1 MSLSRALFLAA
12 SFAVAGPAV
21 AEPLEYYLPT
31 DADYDATVP
40 APAAVIGHEIGEW
53 HLSHDRLVQYM
64 RALAETSDRVQW
76 QETGRTYEGRP
87 LLLLAIS
94 SPQNLARLEDIR
106 ERHLALSDPRAD
118 APALDGMP
126 AVVWMGFSV
135 HGNEPSGANAA
146 PVIAYHLAA
155 AQDDW
160 TRELLDNTVIL
171 FDPSV
176 NPDGLQR
183 FSTWA
188 NMHRGMTLVADR
200 QNREH
205 NEGWPNGR
213 TNHYWFDLNRDWLLL
228 THPSSRARIAA
239 FQRWRPNVLTDHH
252 EMGTDQTF
260 FFQPGIESRQNPLFP
275 ARTYELTKEIAAYHA
290 QALDEIG
297 SLYYSRESFDDFYLG
312 KGSTYPDIQ
321 GAIGILFEQASSRGH
336 LQDSVNGEV
345 SFPFTIRNQVTAAFS
360 TLRAVLAKRTELLAW
375 QRDFYA
381 AALRDGTDD
390 AARGWVFGDDGDP
403 VRAARLVEILR
414 AHRVEVHP
422 LADTVAVDGREY
434 APGHAWVV
442 PAAQAQYR
450 LARGMLETRTEFADN
465 TFYDVST
472 WTLPHAFGLPYAPL
486 GRRYSDRLLGDDGP
500 TAVPAL
506 PAGDALAYAFEW
518 NSYFAPR
525 AAHRLLAAGA
535 RVRVATKPFSADIG
549 GDRRTFAQGTI
560 VVPLG
565 IQDDGKRAAI
575 EQALREGLAKDGIT
589 VHALATGF
597 APAGIDLGSPSMR
610 PLELPR
616 VAIIVGDGVSPYE
629 AGEAWHLLDERFG
642 MPITLLERDAV
653 ARADLDRY
661 THLVMVDGRYDDL
674 DGARIGDWVK
684 AGGTL
689 VASKGAAQW
698 AAEQGLVELAFDARD
713 DGDGDAGDDVDATP
727 ADRRDYARHRGDEDA
742 KLLSGAIFETDL
754 DVTHPL
760 AWGIPRRSLPVFRD
774 SAVVMQRPEN
784 AYATVAAYTA
794 EPLLSGYSSDDNAR
808 ALAGTAA
815 VVALPAGRGMVVATA
830 DNLNFRGFWY
840 GTNRVFMNA
849 LYFSEM
855 IRY

>member
-1 MSLSRALFLAA
+1 MSLSRALLVAA
-12 SFAVAGPAV
+12 SFSMTAPAT
-21 AEPLEYYLPT
+21 AEPLEYYLPGET
-31 DADYDATVP
+31 GYDASVP
-40 APAAVIGHEIGEW
+40 APAAIIGHEIGEW

-64 RALAETSDRVQW
+64 RALSETSERVRW
-76 QETGRTYEGRP
+76 QETGKTYEGRP

-94 SPQNLARLEDIR
+94 SPQNLARLEEIR
-106 ERHLALSDPRAD
+106 TQHLALSDPRSD
-118 APALDGMP
+118 APTIDEMP

-160 TRELLDNTVIL
+160 TRELLEHTVIL

-188 NMHRGMTLVADR
+188 NMHRGMTLVSDR

-228 THPSSRARIAA
+228 THPSSRARIAQ

-275 ARTYELTKEIAAYHA
+275 ARTYALTKEIAEYHA
-290 QALDEIG
+290 KALDEIG

-336 LQDSVNGEV
+336 LQESMNGDV
-345 SFPFTIRNQVTAAFS
+345 TFPFTIRNQVTAAFS

-375 QRDFYA
+375 QREFYA
-381 AALRDGTDD
+381 NALGDGVDD

-414 AHRVEVHP
+414 AHRIEVHP
-422 LADTVAVDGREY
+422 LAEAVTVGEREY

-442 PAAQAQYR
+442 PTAQPQYR
-450 LARGMLETRTEFADN
+450 LARGLFETRTEFEDN

-472 WTLPHAFGLPYAPL
+472 WTLPHAFGLPYAAL
-486 GRRYSDRLLGDDGP
+486 GRRFSDRLLGNEGP
-500 TAVPAL
+500 VAVPAL

-518 NSYFAPR
+518 NSYFSPR

-535 RVRVATKPFSADIG
+535 RVRVATKPFSAETDG
-549 GDRRTFAQGTI
+549 EVRAFAQGTV

-565 IQDDGKRAAI
+565 IQEDGDRAAI
-575 EQALREGLAKDGIT
+575 EQALREGLAEDGIT
-589 VHALATGF
+589 VHALTSGF
-597 APAGIDLGSPSMR
+597 ARSGIDLGSPSMR

-616 VAIIVGDGVSPYE
+616 VAIIVGEGVSPYE
-629 AGEAWHLLDERFG
+629 AGEVWHLLDARFG
-642 MPITLLERDAV
+642 MPVTLLERDAV
-653 ARADLDRY
+653 ERADLDRY
-661 THLVMVDGRYDDL
+661 THLVMVDGRYGGF
-674 DGARIGDWVK
+674 DGARIADWVR

-689 VASKGAAQW
+689 VAAKAAARW
-698 AAEQGLVELAFDARD
+698 AAEQGLIELAFDGRD
-713 DGDGDAGDDVDATP
+713 GEDSEAEDAAP
-727 ADRRDYARHRGDEDA
+727 ADRRDFARHRGDEDA

-774 SAVVMQRPEN
+774 SAVVMQRPDN
-784 AYATVAAYTA
+784 AYATVAAYGA
-794 EPLLSGYSSDDNAR
+794 EPLLSGYSSDENVA

-815 VVALPAGRGMVVATA
+815 VVALPAGKGMVVATA

-849 LYFSEM
+849 LYFSAL